1 VYRKIID
8 SFRDICNE
16 KRGVNPRTLEEK
28 DRKEGAFYFWIHSV
42 FRKYIEITMDLI
54 LVGLMLVT
62 FVFII
67 KTIYLLGL
75 DIYSETDIPHVIS
88 EFLFIF
94 ILIELVRIL
103 VVYIEFHHV
112 SVDIMVELS
121 IVAILRE
128 IMLKGAVEL
137 ETIKIA
143 GISLLIAV
151 LGLLL
156 KFGGIRAAR
165 GKGFSS
171 YEPFFKRRLSR

>member
-1 VYRKIID
+1 MQKEQVENKTNEMNRTDNRKQA
-8 SFRDICNE
+8 
-16 KRGVNPRTLEEK
+16 
-28 DRKEGAFYFWIHSV
+28 AFYFWIHSA

-54 LVGLMLVT
+54 LVGLVIVT
-62 FVFII
+62 FIFIM

-75 DIYSETDIPHVIS
+75 VIYKETNIPHVIS

-94 ILIELVRIL
+94 ILIEVMRIL
-103 VVYIEFHHV
+103 IIYIEFHHV
-112 SVDIMVELS
+112 SVDIMVELA

-128 IMLKGAVEL
+128 IMLKGAIEL

-156 KFGGIRAAR
+156 KFGGIRSEA
-165 GKGFSS
+165 GEEVSIYK
-171 YEPFFKRRLSR
+171 PFFQAKSK